1 MPSDPDLIDFFHSAD
16 GPFNESRIEIVVF
29 EYLDRILSDK
39 GKGSLL
45 ILEK

>member
-16 GPFNESRIEIVVF
+16 GSFNESRIEIVVF